1 MYSEAKKLHIIE
13 EVLKIDSDATLS
25 KLESFIKKSKKDENL
40 KTKGG
45 FRDFSGIWT
54 KEEAEEIEKIISE
67 SCETI
72 HPDDWK

>member
-13 EVLKIDSDATLS
+13 EVLKIKSESTLS
-25 KLESFIKKSKKDENL
+25 ALENFLKKSKKNEDIG
-40 KTKGG
+40 KTSD
-45 FRDFSGIWT
+45 FRKFSGIWS
-54 KEEAEEIEKIISE
+54 KDEAEEIEKIIFE